1 MAMGPRASGP
11 RGSGE
16 MHPLQFTGGILALQP
31 ESTLCRNIR
40 RSFKT
45 LSKDAQ
51 VGAGH
56 CYNMQHGAA
65 CDLL

>member
-1 MAMGPRASGP
+1 MARAEG
-11 RGSGE
+11 GE
-16 MHPLQFTGGILALQP
+16 MHPLQLNGVILALQP
-31 ESTLCRNIR
+31 GSTLCRNIR

-56 CYNMQHGAA
+56 CYNMQHGAG
-65 CDLL
+65 